1 MPEVNVPTEEF
12 VNSWKGL
19 FYAVER
25 GGWEFLGF
33 LLLKIAVIFVVGLLV
48 KRIVLASFDRVMK
61 RAGTEK
67 GLQKFLKSCIN
78 IVLWV
83 VLVIV
88 LLESIGI
95 DTKPFLAVFGIVG
108 LAVSFAVK
116 DSLANFAG
124 GVNLLVS
131 KAFVIG
137 DYIEIDQDG
146 GTVHDIGMIHTTLQ
160 TVDNRRI
167 MLPNSK
173 VMSARVINFSTE
185 EQRRVDITFSA
196 SYDAPIVK
204 VQEAILH
211 MISEQKK
218 AYPQPEPT
226 VLVKQYGDS
235 AIEYTM
241 RVWCHRDD
249 FWDLYFELLGQI
261 KPALDTAGIEMTYPH
276 LNVHI
281 QGNTP

>member
-1 MPEVNVPTEEF
+1 MPEVTEPTQEF
-12 VNSWKGL
+12 VNSWKDV
-19 FYAVER
+19 FTAVER
-25 GGWEFLGF
+25 GGWEFFGF
-33 LLLKIAVIFVVGLLV
+33 LLLKVVLIIAAGLII
-48 KRIVLASFDRVMK
+48 KRILLASFDRVMT

-67 GLQKFLKSCIN
+67 GLQRFLKSCIN
-78 IVLWV
+78 IILWIILLMV
-83 VLVIV
+83 VLG
-88 LLESIGI
+88 SIGI
-95 DTKPFLAVFGIVG
+95 DTTALLAVFGVAG
-108 LAVSFAVK
+108 LAISLAVK

-124 GVNLLVS
+124 GINLLVS
-131 KAFVIG
+131 KAFVVG

-185 EQRRVDITFSA
+185 EQRRVDISFSA
-196 SYDAPIVK
+196 SYEAPIER
-204 VQEAILH
+204 VQDAILH
-211 MISEQKK
+211 MISQQKR
-218 AYPQPEPT
+218 AYFQPEPT
-226 VLVKQYGDS
+226 VLVKQYGES

-249 FWDLYFELLGQI
+249 YWDLYFELLGQI
-261 KPALDTAGIEMTYPH
+261 KPALDAAGVEMTYPH

-281 QGNTP
+281 QGKTP

>member
-1 MPEVNVPTEEF
+1 VFN
-12 VNSWKGL
+12 
-19 FYAVER
+19 AVER

-33 LLLKIAVIFVVGLLV
+33 LILKVLLIIVAGLIV
-48 KRIVLASFDRVMK
+48 KRILLACFDRAMK
-61 RAGTEK
+61 KAGMEK
-67 GLQKFLKSCIN
+67 GLQKFLKSTIN
-78 IVLWV
+78 IILWIVL
-83 VLVIV
+83 LLI

-95 DTKPFLAVFGIVG
+95 APKSFLAVFGVAG
-108 LAVSFAVK
+108 LALSLAVK

-124 GVNLLVS
+124 GINLLVS
-131 KAFVIG
+131 KAFVVG
-137 DYIEIDQDG
+137 DYIEIEQDA

-173 VMSARVINFSTE
+173 VMSARVINYTTE
-185 EQRRVDITFSA
+185 EQRRVDISFSA
-196 SYDAPIVK
+196 SYEAPIEQ
-204 VQEAILH
+204 VQDAILH
-211 MISEQKK
+211 MISEEKR
-218 AYPQPEPT
+218 AYAQPEPT

-249 FWDLYFELLGQI
+249 YWDLYFALLGQI
-261 KPALDTAGIEMTYPH
+261 KPALDAHGVEMTYPH

-281 QGNTP
+281 QGKTP

>member
-1 MPEVNVPTEEF
+1 MPQFTVPANEIEASLSGF
-12 VNSWKGL
+12 ISN
-19 FYAVER
+19 VER
-25 GGWEFLGF
+25 GGWEFLGY
-33 LLLKIAVIFVVGLLV
+33 LLLKIVLIFVAGLIV
-48 KRIVLASFDRVMK
+48 KRIVLASFDRVMV

-78 IVLWV
+78 ITLWV
-83 VLVIV
+83 VLVLV

-108 LAVSFAVK
+108 LAVSLAVK

-146 GTVHDIGMIHTTLQ
+146 GIVHDIGMIHTTLQ

-196 SYDAPIVK
+196 SYDAPIEK

-218 AYPQPEPT
+218 AYHQPEPT
-226 VLVKQYGDS
+226 VLVKNYGDS

-249 FWDLYFELLGQI
+249 YWDLYFELLGQI
-261 KPALDTAGIEMTYPH
+261 KPALDAAGIEMTYPH

>member
-1 MPEVNVPTEEF
+1 MPEMNVQTDQIEASLNGF
-12 VNSWKGL
+12 LNMVQ
-19 FYAVER
+19 R
-25 GGWEFLGF
+25 GGWEFIGF
-33 LLLKIAVIFVVGLLV
+33 LLLKVILIMAAGLIV
-48 KRIVLASFDRVMK
+48 KRIVLASFDRVMR

-78 IVLWV
+78 IILWV
-83 VLVIV
+83 VLVLI
-88 LLESIGI
+88 LLDSIGI
-95 DTKPFLAVFGIVG
+95 QIRAFLAVFGLAG
-108 LAVSFAVK
+108 LAISLAVK

-124 GVNLLVS
+124 GINLLVS
-131 KAFVIG
+131 KAFVVG

-146 GTVHDIGMIHTTLQ
+146 GVVHDIGMIHTTLQ

-185 EQRRVDITFSA
+185 EQRRVDISFSA
-196 SYDAPIVK
+196 SYEAPIER
-204 VQEAILH
+204 VQDAILH
-211 MISEQKK
+211 MISQQKR
-218 AYPQPEPT
+218 AYFQPEPT

-249 FWDLYFELLGQI
+249 YWDLYFELLAQI
-261 KPALDTAGIEMTYPH
+261 KPALDEAGVEMTYPH

-281 QGNTP
+281 QGKTP